1 MTKTEVSLSK
11 IYYLKVA
18 VFFIIMY
25 GFGYLPAIEP
35 LTPMGMKVI
44 GIFLGLI
51 FAWTTLGLLWPSIA
65 GLLTLV
71 VLDTMDL
78 NTAFALGWGSNTLL
92 LILFM
97 TIVAAIVEQAGVSQF
112 IAMWFISRKAI
123 QGKPWLFIFVFL
135 FATMVL
141 SAVTSTIPAIL
152 ICWSILYSICKQ
164 IGYQPKESFSAFMV
178 VGIVAAAA
186 LGLGIFPF
194 KTIGVTVFGVLENM
208 TGLTVDYL
216 HYVCFTVPIGT
227 LCIIAFVF
235 AARLVLRVDVS
246 KLVAF
251 KAQDLMGLDSELD
264 RKQKIILG
272 FIVALII
279 LLLLP
284 SVLPKTFILT
294 VILNK
299 IQAAGTAMLL
309 VTVMCCIRLDGS
321 ALVDFK
327 EIASQGMQWDV
338 IFLVSVVMPLSTAIT
353 SDETGITDFLLNVFG
368 PLFADR
374 TTTIF
379 LLIVILV
386 TVLLSNI
393 ILQSIAG
400 AILLPVFYSFAV
412 VLEIDPLTLTTL
424 IVFVCHFGLIT
435 PAASPMAAL
444 MHGNS
449 EWLKITDIYKYS
461 AVSILSSLLV
471 SCVVGIPYI
480 QFVFNI

>member
-1 MTKTEVSLSK
+1 MKTNKGPCSK
-11 IYYLKVA
+11 SYYLKIA
-18 VFFIIMY
+18 VFFLIMY
-25 GFGYLPAIEP
+25 GFGFLPALEP

-71 VLDTMDL
+71 ILDTMDL

-97 TIVAAIVEQAGVSQF
+97 TIIAAIVEQSGVSQF
-112 IAMWFISRKAI
+112 IAMWFISRKSI

-152 ICWSILYSICKQ
+152 ICWSILYSICNQ
-164 IGYQPKESFSAFMV
+164 IGYQPKDAFSSFMV
-178 VGIVAAAA
+178 VGIVATAA
-186 LGLGIFPF
+186 LGLGLFPF
-194 KTIGVTVFGVLENM
+194 KTIGITVFGVLENM
-208 TGLTVDYL
+208 TGLTVNYL
-216 HYVCFTVPIGT
+216 TYVLFTLPIAT
-227 LCIIAFVF
+227 LCIIVFVLV
-235 AARLVLRVDVS
+235 ARWGLRVDVS

-251 KAQDLMGLDSELD
+251 KAENLAECHAKLDK
-264 RKQKIILG
+264 KQRIILG
-272 FIVALII
+272 FIVVLII
-279 LLLLP
+279 LLLVP
-284 SVLPKTFILT
+284 SVLPETFILS

-299 IQAAGTAMLL
+299 IQAAGIAMCL
-309 VTVMCCIRLDGS
+309 VAVMCCLRIDGS

-327 EIASQGMQWDV
+327 EIASKGMQWDV

-353 SDETGITDFLLNVFG
+353 SDATGITEFLLNVFG
-368 PLFADR
+368 PLFSGR
-374 TTTIF
+374 TTNVF
-379 LLIVILV
+379 LLIVALI
-386 TVLLSNI
+386 TILLSNI

-400 AILLPVFYSFAV
+400 AILLPVFYSFAME
-412 VLEIDPLTLTTL
+412 LGIHPLALTSL

-449 EWLKITDIYKYS
+449 DWLKMSDVYKYS
-461 AVSILSSLLV
+461 IASILSSALV
-471 SCVVGIPYI
+471 SCVIGIPYI
-480 QFVFNI
+480 QIVF